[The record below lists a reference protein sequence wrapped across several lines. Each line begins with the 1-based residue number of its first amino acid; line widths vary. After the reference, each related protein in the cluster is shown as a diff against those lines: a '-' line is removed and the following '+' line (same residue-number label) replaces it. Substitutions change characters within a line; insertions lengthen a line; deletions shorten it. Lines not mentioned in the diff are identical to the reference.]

1 MRATRRMVTTGPAVA
16 LHDIRGGFR
25 HCGGMALVERHHWM
39 NTFLGILDSAFHL
52 TDVEQAQ
59 LIGILR
65 DLFGALRIPERAEP
79 SEIPAAV
86 ALEISSGFFTV
97 ALAGPRDLDRDRPVR
112 AVTPS
117 DMVVS
122 VEAWRDMLAGMV
134 LVAYPD
140 LIPTERL
147 LLSKILT
154 DLLTGIGV
162 PRRAAEF
169 LPDDVVRAYR
179 RLPESRTW

>member
-1 MRATRRMVTTGPAVA
+1 
-16 LHDIRGGFR
+16 
-25 HCGGMALVERHHWM
+25 M

-59 LIGILR
+59 MISILR
-65 DLFGALRIPERAEP
+65 DLLGALRIPDRGEP
-79 SEIPAAV
+79 SEIPAAL
-86 ALEISSGFFTV
+86 ALELASGFFTV
-97 ALAGPRDLDRDRPVR
+97 GLAGPRDLDRERPVR
-112 AVTPS
+112 AVTES

-122 VEAWRDMLAGMV
+122 VEAWRDMLTNMV

-140 LIPTERL
+140 LLPTERL

-162 PRRAAEF
+162 PRRAAAF